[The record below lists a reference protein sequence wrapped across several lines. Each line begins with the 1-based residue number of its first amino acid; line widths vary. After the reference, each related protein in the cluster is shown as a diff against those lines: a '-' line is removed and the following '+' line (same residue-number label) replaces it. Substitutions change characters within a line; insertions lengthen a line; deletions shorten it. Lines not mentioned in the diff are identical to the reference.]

1 MINPLISVILPV
13 YNAQE
18 YLKESIDSILN
29 QTYKNFEFIIINDG
43 SIDKSEE
50 IVLSY
55 NDSRIK
61 YFSQKNL
68 GLAGTLNVAL
78 NYATGIYIARQDQDD
93 ISHKERLQK
102 QVDYLEKNPS
112 ILLLG
117 TRAKIFSSS
126 QKNYGYHNHATHPAE
141 LKFDLLFDNPF
152 VHSSVMF
159 KKQVINEIGNYNT
172 DKSFFEDYE
181 LWSRFSAK
189 GSVANLKDVLVDYRH
204 HEQGLSKS
212 TTYFKSDARYNQS
225 VLNIE
230 RLMGY
235 RDTSFN
241 ELAAVFHWEKEKCV
255 GLSIK
260 QIDDA
265 LLKIATKIKTIYP
278 QDEKSINERLIQY
291 KKVFRYRL
299 NINERRKIKLNYFKL
314 FVLKVENKLL
324 KLQPHITN
332 S

>member
-1 MINPLISVILPV
+1 MINPLISIILPV
-13 YNAQE
+13 YNAQD
-18 YLKESIDSILN
+18 YIKESIDSILN

-43 SIDKSEE
+43 STDKSEE
-50 IVLSY
+50 IILSF

-61 YFSQKNL
+61 YFSQKNI
-68 GLAGTLNVAL
+68 GLAGTLNVGL
-78 NYATGIYIARQDQDD
+78 NFATGIYIARQDQDD
-93 ISHKERLQK
+93 ISHKDRLEK
-102 QVDYLEKNPS
+102 QIDYLEKNPS

-117 TRAKIFSSS
+117 TRAKIFSNS
-126 QKNYGYHNHATHPAE
+126 QQDLRFHNHATHPAE

-159 KKQVINEIGNYNT
+159 KKEIINEIGNYNT

-189 GSVANLKDVLVDYRH
+189 GSVANLKNVLVDYRH

-230 RLMGY
+230 RLMGHK
-235 RDTSFN
+235 DKAFN
-241 ELAAVFHWEKEKCV
+241 ELAALFHWEKEKCI

-260 QIDDA
+260 EIDST
-265 LLKIATKIKTIYP
+265 LLNISNKIMTIYP
-278 QDEKSINERLIQY
+278 NEEKIINERLIQY
-291 KKVFRYRL
+291 KKIFRHRL
-299 NINERRKIKLNYFKL
+299 NVIERRKIKWNYIKL
-314 FVLKVENKLL
+314 LILKVENKLL
-324 KLQPHITN
+324 KLHPHIVN